1 MVIRSLRRTLQNLW
15 PPSPTP
21 TSMTWLDTWVAAN
34 HFWPSIIY
42 RSAGAS
48 VRDRIVAAIDSGR
61 ANVDHALSALAW
73 IGDGDVVKLFQIWE
87 AEPPSWRS
95 SLFIGPSRY
104 AHLAGWEPSAFGR
117 RNLYFEQCLAIMP
130 AGSGGESVRS
140 IEVFR
145 RSEERCRWCA
155 GPMAHLIDLDIR
167 DSLFGF
173 FGLRGPRLPVL
184 TCERCTCFGDHH
196 FARFT
201 EDGAAHWFEGNAR
214 PNWLP
219 ENISTWPP
227 GPWTEI
233 PVRLSPRRPMEA
245 ADWCMEI
252 PASQIGGLPCWVQ
265 DAAYPQCPSCK
276 QTMKFIA
283 QLDNAQFPSHEG
295 IYYAFLCESCRITA
309 TAYQQT

>member
-1 MVIRSLRRTLQNLW
+1 MAKLIVYRAVTLCASRRLGAFLFRSPQSLLRAL
-15 PPSPTP
+15 P
-21 TSMTWLDTWVAAN
+21 
-34 HFWPSIIY
+34 
-42 RSAGAS
+42 G
-48 VRDRIVAAIDSGR
+48 
-61 ANVDHALSALAW
+61 DHACWQSRGICSFDW
-73 IGDGDVVKLFQIWE
+73 SFSTFKGTM
-87 AEPPSWRS
+87 
-95 SLFIGPSRY
+95 SLVQ
-104 AHLAGWEPSAFGR
+104 WD
-117 RNLYFEQCLAIMP
+117 
-130 AGSGGESVRS
+130 
-140 IEVFR
+140 
-145 RSEERCRWCA
+145 
-155 GPMAHLIDLDIR
+155 MAHLIDLDTS

-184 TCERCTCFGDHH
+184 TCDRCTCFGDYY

-201 EDGAAHWFEGNAR
+201 EDGAAHWFEGNVR

-233 PVRLSPRRPMEA
+233 PVRLSPRRPIEA
-245 ADWCMEI
+245 ADRCMEV

-309 TAYQQT
+309 TTHQQT